1 VFRRRTSG
9 YRDRM
14 RTTEFAHSSGRLIGV
29 VEFGNPD
36 AARTVVLS
44 HPAPGSALFD
54 PDPAVTEAHG
64 IRLIAL
70 DRPGYGTSGLHED
83 GSAGTVADAADD
95 IAEYLAA
102 HRIGRVGA
110 VGWSAGGRVAL
121 ALAARHPQLVDR
133 VAVVATPAPDAEV
146 PWIGEENRAMNAR
159 LAELSPAEATA
170 ALRAQFAG
178 FVGEFPRGADIVGML
193 AADEADAE
201 LLEQIRD
208 RIVVM
213 LDRAVLHSVRGIA
226 ADIVSYSARGL
237 GFDEGDVLARTLLVY
252 GLADSVVGEEHG
264 RWHLGRLPHSELE
277 LIPGA
282 GHLVIV
288 RQWDRILRHV
298 APDYGSVAEAR
309 ASLY

>member
-1 VFRRRTSG
+1 
-9 YRDRM
+9 M

-29 VEFGNPD
+29 VEFGDPD
-36 AARTVVLS
+36 AARAVVLS

-54 PDPAVTEAHG
+54 PDPEVTEAHG

-83 GSAGTVADAADD
+83 GSAGSVADAADD

-146 PWIGEENRAMNAR
+146 PWVGEENRAMIAQ
-159 LAELSPAEATA
+159 LASLPPGEATA
-170 ALRAQFAG
+170 ALRAQFANLAG
-178 FVGEFPRGADIVGML
+178 DYPRGADIVGML
-193 AADEADAE
+193 SADEADAG
-201 LLEQIRD
+201 LLEQIRG
-208 RIVVM
+208 RIVAM

-226 ADIVSYSARGL
+226 ADIVSYSVRDL
-237 GFDEGDVLARTLLVY
+237 GFDEADARAPTLLVY
-252 GLADSVVGEEHG
+252 GLADAVVGAEHG
-264 RWHLGRLPHSELE
+264 RWHLAKVPHSELE

-288 RQWDRILRHV
+288 RHWDRILRHV
-298 APDYGSVAEAR
+298 APGSGA
-309 ASLY
+309 

>member
-1 VFRRRTSG
+1 
-9 YRDRM
+9 M

-29 VEFGNPD
+29 VEFGDPD

-44 HPAPGSALFD
+44 HPAPGSAQFD
-54 PDPAVTEAHG
+54 PDPAVTDAHG

-70 DRPGYGTSGLHED
+70 DRPGYGTSGLHAD

-102 HRIGRVGA
+102 HGIGRVGA

-146 PWIGEENRAMNAR
+146 PWVGEENRAMNAQ
-159 LAELSPAEATA
+159 LAALPPGEATA
-170 ALRAQFAG
+170 SLRAQFANL
-178 FVGEFPRGADIVGML
+178 VGEYPRGIDIVGML
-193 AADEADAE
+193 SADEADAA

-208 RIVVM
+208 RLVAM

-226 ADIVSYSARGL
+226 ADIVSYSVRDL
-237 GFDEGDVLARTLLVY
+237 DFDERDLRAPTLLVY
-252 GLADSVVGEEHG
+252 GLADSVVGAEHG
-264 RWHLGRLPHSELE
+264 RWHLAKVPHSELE

-288 RQWDRILRHV
+288 PRWDRILRHV
-298 APDYGSVAEAR
+298 APESGA
-309 ASLY
+309 